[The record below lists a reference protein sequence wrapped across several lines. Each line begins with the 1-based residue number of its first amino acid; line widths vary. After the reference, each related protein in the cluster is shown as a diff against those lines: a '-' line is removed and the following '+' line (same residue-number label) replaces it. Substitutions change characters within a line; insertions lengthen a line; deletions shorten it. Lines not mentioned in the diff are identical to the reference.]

1 MLRGAPV
8 AQEHPRL
15 FLVDNY
21 DSFTFNLVQALEEL
35 GAQVT
40 VRRNDA
46 ADVRSIREFAPEA
59 IVISPGPCTP
69 DATTDPIHIEARRCL
84 RMSDEQGSQ
93 RPDPEDGVRASTPTS
108 SSERPIVGTVVKRT
122 SRFSAEVVATMISL
136 ASAAFGVVAALAWN
150 TAITQAFAE
159 AFGKNVA
166 GRLSAL
172 FVYAVVVTLIG
183 VIVIVLLGRLAARI
197 RAEPLEFKYPGVPRS

>member
-1 MLRGAPV
+1 
-8 AQEHPRL
+8 
-15 FLVDNY
+15 
-21 DSFTFNLVQALEEL
+21 
-35 GAQVT
+35 
-40 VRRNDA
+40 
-46 ADVRSIREFAPEA
+46 
-59 IVISPGPCTP
+59 
-69 DATTDPIHIEARRCL
+69 
-84 RMSDEQGSQ
+84 MSDEQGSQ